1 MERYYAI
8 NYSKSM
14 EHIHKAVVV
23 PMEFKVRNSVSF
35 YLGEDPF
42 VTRIILPDD
51 APACSPIGLM
61 HAFVISNGNKSR
73 NYVGMLLTGK
83 TLKNYADALTNV
95 GAYWPPHM
103 LDDYK
108 ASAIETLSAAG
119 LTLGGEGTP
128 AAYYVQRESIPNQ
141 TYMNVHWLNL
151 GKLDQNNAMSLAK
164 LKPQAPAYP
173 KAVVPYAVFRK
184 WLDEGNVR
192 INTKRN
198 MRKTKKGYS
207 PSPQL
212 RNLMDAKLF
221 TSFELFGVQL

>member
-8 NYSKSM
+8 NYVKSM
-14 EHIHKAVVV
+14 EHIHKSVVV
-23 PMEFKVRNSVSF
+23 PLDFKVRNSVSL

-61 HAFVISNGNKSR
+61 QSFVIPNGSQIR

-83 TLKNYADALTNV
+83 TLSNYAESLTGV

-103 LDDYK
+103 LEEYK
-108 ASAIETLSAAG
+108 DCGLKILSSANLA
-119 LTLGGEGTP
+119 LGGEGTP
-128 AAYYVQRESIPNQ
+128 SAFYIQRESIPNQ

-151 GKLDQNNAMSLAK
+151 GKLDQNNAASLAK
-164 LKPQAPAYP
+164 LRPETPAFP
-173 KAVVPYAVFRK
+173 KTVVPYQVMRK

-198 MRKTKKGYS
+198 MRKTKKGWS
-207 PSPQL
+207 PSPL
-212 RNLMDAKLF
+212 LKNLVDAKLF